1 MQIKK
6 KKKVESTTDSKQRG
20 RSLSGTRMNFSLA
33 LSHPLLLSFFLH
45 YFFITSAAAPGM
57 ILERVLYMGN

>member
-1 MQIKK
+1 MQMKK

-33 LSHPLLLSFFLH
+33 LSHPLLLSFFLNS
-45 YFFITSAAAPGM
+45 FLTSAAAPGM